1 MFKLGF
7 LTGGKLTR
15 SSGAGVSSSQ
25 WTMGAAIGDGVV
37 DFKTMVIGG
46 VFSEE
51 TTLKVEGFKW
61 KLGFLDQDSAVVQ
74 VVGFLVVILSSK
86 LVSGTKASV
95 VVSIL
100 SGDFVLVVS
109 LRLTV
114 I

>member
-1 MFKLGF
+1 M
-7 LTGGKLTR
+7 TR

-25 WTMGAAIGDGVV
+25 WTMGAATGDDGVV
-37 DFKTMVIGG
+37 DFKTIVTGG

-51 TTLKVEGFKW
+51 TTLTVEGFKW
-61 KLGFLDQDSAVVQ
+61 KLGFLVQVIEAVQ
-74 VVGFLVVILSSK
+74 VVGLLVVILSSR

-100 SGDFVLVVS
+100 SAGNFVLVVS